1 MSTGEIRAFRI
12 VGPVGIDLETRDHD
26 VPVVRF
32 EGEAFLNGTDDLEF
46 EAVDVGGGIVKLVVS
61 GVLTVSDTDL
71 ATAVAAVKSHG
82 SVLASHM
89 DAINLRDAFA
99 RYVERQP

>member
-1 MSTGEIRAFRI
+1 MSIGEILAFRI
-12 VGPVGIDLETRDHD
+12 VGPVGIDSETRDHD
-26 VPVVRF
+26 VPVARF
-32 EGEAFLNGTDDLEF
+32 DGEAFLNGTDDLEF
-46 EAVDVGGGIVKLVVS
+46 KAVDVGGGTVKLLVA

-89 DAINLRDAFA
+89 DAVNLRDAFG